1 MNNFQNLLD
10 NELNKIVLAEDSVKE
25 VPFLNIYEEI
35 RKQIIRSRKQNKIT
49 QKQLS
54 QKAGITQANL
64 SNIENGNI
72 HPSIDTLQKIANTLE
87 KELVII
93 FKDKEYI

>member
-25 VPFLNIYEEI
+25 VPVFDIYEEI
-35 RKQIIRSRKQNKIT
+35 RKQIIRARKQNKIT

-87 KELVII
+87 KELVIM